1 MPTKPSD
8 LEMQVLSVLWEHGP
22 LTVRD
27 ILNRLPDGK
36 DRAYTTVLTIMQGMT
51 RKELVT
57 RTKEGTAHVFHPA
70 VSRDEVLQPVMSR
83 LLRNVFGG
91 NPTHVVQALFDSTDV
106 TSDDLA
112 EIRKLIDDAAQ
123 RDAAQR
129 KEQDQ

>member
-1 MPTKPSD
+1 MATKPSD

-22 LTVRD
+22 LTVRE

-51 RKELVT
+51 KKELVT

-70 VSRDEVLQPVMSR
+70 VSRDEILQPVMSR

-91 NPTHVVQALFDSTDV
+91 NPSQVVQALFNSTDV
-106 TSDDLA
+106 SRDDLA
-112 EIRKLIDDAAQ
+112 EIRKLIDEATQNEEKDS
-123 RDAAQR
+123 
-129 KEQDQ
+129 